1 MILISFASDFIE
13 FVLFDPLG
21 RVIASNVLP
30 WRDTLRA
37 KFRINSSGFHF
48 RHLLINSQLSRS
60 LRLARLLGGSL
71 LVYLLLI

>member
-48 RHLLINSQLSRS
+48 RHLLIYGQLSRS